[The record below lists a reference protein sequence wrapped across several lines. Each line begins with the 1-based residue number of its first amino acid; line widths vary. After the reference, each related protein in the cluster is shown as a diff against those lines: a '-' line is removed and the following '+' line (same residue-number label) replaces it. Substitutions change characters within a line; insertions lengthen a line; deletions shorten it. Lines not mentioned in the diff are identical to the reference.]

1 MTSSAPGPMSKRT
14 FYAVIGGGVALLA
27 LGVWLVASQL
37 PSWLNSPSTTST
49 TTADPPTTTGAGA
62 RRIVAT
68 LFYVSEDGRELVPVT
83 RDVLYGSTPAEQ
95 ARNLIAAQ
103 LEPPPS
109 GHLSTIPAGTQVKRV
124 YLAPSGEAYVDLS
137 PEIVKGHMGGVL
149 TEALTVYALVNVITT
164 NLADVTSVQIL
175 VDGSEVDSLTGHL
188 DLRHPL
194 PKALEWVRK
203 GQ

>member
-1 MTSSAPGPMSKRT
+1 MPKST
-14 FYAVIGGGVALLA
+14 FWAVVAGGAGLLA

-37 PSWLNSPSTTST
+37 PSWLNSPGATET
-49 TTADPPTTTGAGA
+49 TTPQAATGAAGA
-62 RRIVAT
+62 RRIAAT
-68 LFYVSEDGRELVPVT
+68 VFYASEDGRELVPVT

-109 GHLSTIPAGTQVKRV
+109 GQVSTIPEGTQVKRV
-124 YLAPSGEAYVDLS
+124 YLSPSGEAYVDLS
-137 PEIVKGHMGGVL
+137 PEIVKGHIGGVL
-149 TEALTVYALVNVITT
+149 PEALTVYALVNVITT
-164 NLADVTSVQIL
+164 NLADVTAVQIL
-175 VDGSEVDSLTGHL
+175 VDGSEVDTLTGHL

>member
-1 MTSSAPGPMSKRT
+1 MPKSTIW
-14 FYAVIGGGVALLA
+14 AVIAGGVALLA

-37 PSWLNSPSTTST
+37 PSWLNSPGTTEPTGSQGPI
-49 TTADPPTTTGAGA
+49 TTATGA
-62 RRIVAT
+62 RRIAAT

-83 RDVLYGSTPAEQ
+83 REVPYGSTPAEQ

-103 LEPPPS
+103 LEPPPA

-124 YLAPSGEAYVDLS
+124 YLSPSGEAYVDLS
-137 PEIVKGHMGGVL
+137 AEIVKGHMGGVL
-149 TEALTVYALVNVITT
+149 TEALTVYALVNVVIT
-164 NLADVTSVQIL
+164 NLADVTAVQIL